1 MTDIVSILREFLDRF
16 YYENEGSR
24 IRARH
29 LRRHFRKYLQERR
42 INVEVKK
49 SQFRKWM
56 EGFSNIKYDKETKC
70 YLGIER
76 DWRQRGVKVPP
87 TLFIDRNDM
96 PSINNRELT
105 AELMEAY
112 RKWNR
117 REIERLSELKNR
129 MKSDYGIVKGLI
141 EILSKELEKM
151 EYDYSRSRCVHILS
165 APNWRRILESGSV
178 LPPPPPVL
186 WQEPPPMVEETEGE
200 EQAEDVR
207 SETEGDLE
215 EETDGEDSNISEI
228 EGETDIEY

>member
-29 LRRHFRKYLQERR
+29 LRRHFRKYLQERE

-49 SQFRKWM
+49 RQFRKWM
-56 EGFSNIKYDKETKC
+56 EGFSHIKYDKETKC
-70 YLGIER
+70 YLGMER
-76 DWRQRGVKVPP
+76 DERQRGVKVPP

-112 RKWNR
+112 RQWNR
-117 REIERLSELKNR
+117 REIERLKELKNR
-129 MKSDYGIVKGLI
+129 MKSDYGIVKGFF
-141 EILSKELEKM
+141 EILSKELEKL
-151 EYDYSRSRCVHILS
+151 EYDYSRSRCVHNLS
-165 APNWRRILESGSV
+165 TPNWRRILESGSF

-186 WQEPPPMVEETEGE
+186 REEPPPPMGEETEGE
-200 EQAEDVR
+200 EQTEDVR

-215 EETDGEDSNISEI
+215 EEMEEEDSNISEI
-228 EGETDIEY
+228 EDETDY